1 MYNAHDPT
9 EHRPWSTMVPPATTP
24 RESPAEWLM
33 RRLRREFGLEFIYVD
48 LSERGRRKVL
58 DYAGLMLDWER
69 QVPRKPRKAVS

>member
-1 MYNAHDPT
+1 MK
-9 EHRPWSTMVPPATTP
+9 HRPLEFTVPAASKP

-33 RRLRREFGLEFIYVD
+33 RRLRRVFGLEFIYVD